1 MHVLLWLFS
10 VTVLQFCTFI
20 EFLEMILQYY
30 YYTEEPLLSGHPR
43 EGKGSRLI
51 FFFTFIELS
60 RPTTGF
66 RCSVNFLQKV
76 FRFSFI
82 SCCANSTLPTFFSNF
97 WEFFCRHFNQDV
109 VLKSCLYSSL
119 EKYYFQSLLNGVF
132 INKKRQP
139 SDLKRTCLLLLK
151 GCIWEKCF
159 LLYLR
164 TEQPVTCDLRPVTCY
179 LRPVTCG

>member
-1 MHVLLWLFS
+1 
-10 VTVLQFCTFI
+10 
-20 EFLEMILQYY
+20 MILQYY

-51 FFFTFIELS
+51 FFFTFIELIKS
-60 RPTTGF
+60 TDY
-66 RCSVNFLQKV
+66 
-76 FRFSFI
+76 RFSMFSKLLTKGFSFQFHFLLCKFNI
-82 SCCANSTLPTFFSNF
+82 ADFFSNF

-164 TEQPVTCDLRPVTCY
+164 TDQPVTCDLRPSTCDLLPATCD
-179 LRPVTCG
+179 LRLDL